1 MLWSGGD
8 NDRRAKRFGSSAVL
22 CVSFTDSQNTRDQI
36 TSDRIEI
43 EGSNA
48 QWSKC
53 VLYIPWILSGIPN
66 ERFKRMVVRNNNL
79 EIRIAGDK
87 NRLVLF
93 QL

>member
-22 CVSFTDSQNTRDQI
+22 CVSFTDGQNTRDQI

-48 QWSKC
+48 Q
-53 VLYIPWILSGIPN
+53 
-66 ERFKRMVVRNNNL
+66 
-79 EIRIAGDK
+79 
-87 NRLVLF
+87 
-93 QL
+93 